1 VVAFALIASAQ
12 SLFSAA
18 AVDRLHRGK
27 RTDYD
32 RELMAQGWGTRSA
45 GCSARCPM
53 TAVIVHSAANVRAGA
68 RTKASRV
75 LHRVWLLVFTALLL
89 GALAVIPVAALARL
103 FVHAGCKLVPL
114 REAGVLWRAHRGE
127 AVVLTVTAV
136 VIAVGNLFEGVLIGL
151 VLAVAGTAW
160 DISHV
165 HVETEDLG
173 AACAAAIEGW
183 AAARGQEAV
192 ATTRYTS

>member
-1 VVAFALIASAQ
+1 MGNSVCGLLGALPD
-12 SLFSAA
+12 
-18 AVDRLHRGK
+18 DRRDRPHR
-27 RTDYD
+27 
-32 RELMAQGWGTRSA
+32 RE
-45 GCSARCPM
+45 
-53 TAVIVHSAANVRAGA
+53 RAGRA

-151 VLAVAGTAW
+151 VLAVARTAW

>member
-1 VVAFALIASAQ
+1 MVAFALIASAQ

-53 TAVIVHSAANVRAGA
+53 TAVIVHIAANVRAGA

-75 LHRVWLLVFTALLL
+75 LHRVWLLVFT
-89 GALAVIPVAALARL
+89 
-103 FVHAGCKLVPL
+103 
-114 REAGVLWRAHRGE
+114 
-127 AVVLTVTAV
+127 VTAV

-151 VLAVAGTAW
+151 VLAVARTAW

>member
-1 VVAFALIASAQ
+1 MVAFALIASAQ

-27 RTDYD
+27 RTDCD

-68 RTKASRV
+68 RTKTSRV

-89 GALAVIPVAALARL
+89 GALAVIPVAALSR
-103 FVHAGCKLVPL
+103 GC
-114 REAGVLWRAHRGE
+114 
-127 AVVLTVTAV
+127 
-136 VIAVGNLFEGVLIGL
+136 
-151 VLAVAGTAW
+151 
-160 DISHV
+160 SCHV
-165 HVETEDLG
+165 HVETGDLG
-173 AACAAAIEGW
+173 AEGIVVRVLGHATFLRLPKLLDALETLPRDRDVRVELGGLRHLNHACAAAIEGW